1 MSYHDMSREELI
13 AALEEKDVLLK
24 EVLNQIEESN
34 RLDFAWSGNL
44 GHWYLNFKTNTV
56 VFNPLKVQAMGYTME
71 ELPQSVKYQFF
82 TDRLHPEDYL
92 PTMDAMLRHM
102 YKQADI
108 YEIEY
113 RIQAKDGSYRWFHD
127 RGKITQW
134 NEDGSPL
141 FAAGI
146 VFDITEKKEQEEK
159 LLEVNQLLEKES
171 NTDPLTGIRNRRS
184 IMAELE
190 YRLEQSASHH
200 VPLTILLLD
209 LDHFKSLNDTYGHLQ
224 GDEALKAVTAA
235 VSHTIRGLDS
245 VGRYGGEE
253 FLVILPNTSY
263 EHGRSV
269 GERIRENVER
279 LSFANGMHVT
289 ISGGVASYAGES
301 CQDLIQAAD
310 DKLYEAKTQGRN
322 RIR

>member
-1 MSYHDMSREELI
+1 MSYQDMNREELI

-24 EVLNQIEESN
+24 ELLNQTEEAN

-82 TDRLHPEDYL
+82 TDRLHPEDYA

-159 LLEVNQLLEKES
+159 LLEVNQILEKES

-184 IMAELE
+184 ILAELE
-190 YRLEQSASHH
+190 HRLELSASHH
-200 VPLTILLLD
+200 APLTILLLD
-209 LDHFKSLNDTYGHLQ
+209 LDHFKSLNETYGHLQ

-235 VSHTIRGLDS
+235 VSNTIRGLDS

-263 EHGRSV
+263 THGLSV

-289 ISGGVASYAGES
+289 ISGGVASYTGES
-301 CQDLIQAAD
+301 CQDLIKAAD
-310 DKLYEAKTQGRN
+310 DKLYEAKTHGRN

>member
-1 MSYHDMSREELI
+1 MSYHDMNREELI

-24 EVLNQIEESN
+24 ELLNQTEEAN

-82 TDRLHPEDYL
+82 TERLHPEDYA

-159 LLEVNQLLEKES
+159 LLEVNQILEKES

-190 YRLEQSASHH
+190 HRLELSATHH
-200 VPLTILLLD
+200 APLTILLLD

-235 VSHTIRGLDS
+235 VSNTIRGLDS

-263 EHGRSV
+263 THGLSV

-289 ISGGVASYAGES
+289 ISGGVASYTGES
-301 CQDLIQAAD
+301 CQDLIKAAD
-310 DKLYEAKTQGRN
+310 DKLYEAKTHGRN

>member
-1 MSYHDMSREELI
+1 MSYQDMNREELI

-24 EVLNQIEESN
+24 ELLNQTEEAN

-82 TDRLHPEDYL
+82 TDRLHPEDYA

-159 LLEVNQLLEKES
+159 LLEVNQILEKES

-184 IMAELE
+184 ILAELE
-190 YRLEQSASHH
+190 HRLELSASHH
-200 VPLTILLLD
+200 APLTILLLD

-235 VSHTIRGLDS
+235 VSNTIRGLDS

-263 EHGRSV
+263 THGLSV

-289 ISGGVASYAGES
+289 ISGGVASYTGES
-301 CQDLIQAAD
+301 CQDLIKAAD
-310 DKLYEAKTQGRN
+310 DKLYEAKTNGRN

>member
-1 MSYHDMSREELI
+1 MSYHDMNREELI

-24 EVLNQIEESN
+24 ELLNQTEEAN

-82 TDRLHPEDYL
+82 TERLHPEDYA

-159 LLEVNQLLEKES
+159 LLVVNQILEKES

-190 YRLEQSASHH
+190 HRLELSATHH
-200 VPLTILLLD
+200 APLTILLLD

-235 VSHTIRGLDS
+235 VSNTIRGLDS

-263 EHGRSV
+263 THGLSV

-289 ISGGVASYAGES
+289 ISGGVASYTGES
-301 CQDLIQAAD
+301 CQDLIKAAD
-310 DKLYEAKTQGRN
+310 DKLYEAKTHGRN